1 MQTSRVAAF
10 AVLFVGCSIAASAA
24 LAQTEALK
32 DLPPTWAPGDRAL
45 KWGGCPDG
53 LPKGCQL
60 AVLNGDPAKPGAD
73 VFLKLP
79 AKSKVPSHKHT
90 SVERIVMVEG
100 DLSLTYDGHK
110 PLTLKRGTYHYG
122 TAGAVH
128 EATCLSVQPC
138 VLFISFEKPVDLIPA
153 PMASAAVAPAKAAAP
168 SKAAPPK
175 ATAPEPK
182 VKKGG
187 C

>member
-1 MQTSRVAAF
+1 MRPLRVTTLAA
-10 AVLFVGCSIAASAA
+10 LLVGSTLAAPA
-24 LAQTEALK
+24 LAQSSKLAE
-32 DLPPTWAPGDRAL
+32 LPPTFTPADKGL
-45 KWGGCPDG
+45 KWGDCPQG

-79 AKSKVPSHKHT
+79 AKSKVPPHKHS

-128 EATCLSVQPC
+128 EATCLSAQPC

-153 PMASAAVAPAKAAAP
+153 PMASTAAAPAKAAAP
-168 SKAAPPK
+168 TRS
-175 ATAPEPK
+175 ATQEAKP
-182 VKKGG
+182 KKGG

>member
-1 MQTSRVAAF
+1 MRTFRVAAF
-10 AVLFVGCSIAASAA
+10 AVLLVGSSFAASAA
-24 LAQTEALK
+24 LAQAETLK
-32 DLPPTWAPGDRAL
+32 EVPPTWASGDRAL

-110 PLTLKRGTYHYG
+110 PLILKRGTYHYG

-128 EATCLSVQPC
+128 EAACLSTQPC
-138 VLFISFEKPVDLIPA
+138 VLFISFEKPVDLIPT
-153 PMASAAVAPAKAAAP
+153 PMASAAAAPAKSAAP
-168 SKAAPPK
+168 TRAA
-175 ATAPEPK
+175 APEPK
-182 VKKGG
+182 PKKGG

>member
-1 MQTSRVAAF
+1 MRTSRF
-10 AVLFVGCSIAASAA
+10 ATITALLIGSSFAASAA
-24 LAQTEALK
+24 VAQTETLK
-32 DLPPTWAPGDRAL
+32 ELPPTWSAGDSKL

-60 AVLNGDPAKPGAD
+60 AVLNGDPANPGAD

-128 EATCLSVQPC
+128 EATCLSAQPC
-138 VLFISFEKPVDLIPA
+138 VLFISFEKPVDLIPT
-153 PMASAAVAPAKAAAP
+153 PMSSAAAAPAKVAAPTRAAAP
-168 SKAAPPK
+168 EAKP
-175 ATAPEPK
+175 
-182 VKKGG
+182 KKGG